1 MSGTELADLVDS
13 IKKNLTQG
21 RYQNES
27 AIREAVV
34 LPVLQALHWNT
45 LDPSTVRREYP
56 LASRRVDYCLFVH
69 PSIPDVLV
77 EVKAT
82 GLIEGGDRQL
92 FEYAFHEGVP
102 MALLTDGREWSFYLP
117 AGQGSYN
124 DRRVYKLDF
133 LERSTDECCRVLI
146 RYLAFDRV
154 KSKDSI
160 ADARKDYETASQ
172 ERTAAD
178 NLYPA
183 WKKLVEEGD
192 DLLIELLIEKTQT
205 LCGYGPTPEQATKFL
220 TSLFAVAQ
228 QPKTQ
233 TKVPQSSAPAQTNPP
248 INATVSDENKG
259 GKTRVL
265 IDGKSQDARDA
276 INGLIMIIKHLAS
289 QDQTFMERL
298 EVRARG
304 RSRHYVARSPQE
316 VYPYR
321 PDLVDNALE
330 ILPGWYLDTNIS
342 NKSKLNIVRHACD
355 VAGRQFGKDI
365 GLATDN

>member
-1 MSGTELADLVDS
+1 VAATRS
-13 IKKNLTQG
+13 
-21 RYQNES
+21 R
-27 AIREAVV
+27 
-34 LPVLQALHWNT
+34 QAASHA
-45 LDPSTVRREYP
+45 P
-56 LASRRVDYCLFVH
+56 ASRRTTWCSRELAAWYREFAEH
-69 PSIPDVLV
+69 AEPSTREARLRIA
-77 EVKAT
+77 E
-82 GLIEGGDRQL
+82 QL
-92 FEYAFHEGVP
+92 ER
-102 MALLTDGREWSFYLP
+102 DEWSFYLP

-276 INGLIMIIKHLAS
+276 INGLI
-289 QDQTFMERL
+289 
-298 EVRARG
+298 
-304 RSRHYVARSPQE
+304 
-316 VYPYR
+316 
-321 PDLVDNALE
+321 
-330 ILPGWYLDTNIS
+330 
-342 NKSKLNIVRHACD
+342 
-355 VAGRQFGKDI
+355 
-365 GLATDN
+365 